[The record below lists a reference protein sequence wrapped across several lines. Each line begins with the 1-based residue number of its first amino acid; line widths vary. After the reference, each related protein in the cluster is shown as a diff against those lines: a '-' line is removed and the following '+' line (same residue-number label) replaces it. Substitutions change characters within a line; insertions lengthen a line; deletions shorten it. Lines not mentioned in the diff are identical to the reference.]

1 MTCCVEFLIAGL
13 LALPVP
19 APVEARVRA
28 SLAERW
34 RVEGTRIEMAWA
46 RPSGTVRDDAG
57 VSLGGGG
64 REGWLAVT
72 FDSPGAPAQV
82 ARVRA
87 GVRTPVPLAARELA
101 MGGTLTAADITWGER
116 TVWGPPRTG
125 ASAGPGVP
133 EPGWVVRRPL
143 AAGEE
148 LAWPALAPPQA
159 VQAGAPVTL
168 VWQQNGVRVTR
179 AGLAI
184 NGAARGG
191 WVRVRVEG
199 RADRLVGRA
208 SANGEVS
215 LVGGF
220 R

>member
-1 MTCCVEFLIAGL
+1 MTCCVELLLAGL
-13 LALPVP
+13 LAVPVP
-19 APVEARVRA
+19 SPVEARVRA
-28 SLAERW
+28 GIATRW
-34 RVEGTRIEMAWA
+34 RVEAARVEMAWA
-46 RPSGTVRDDAG
+46 RPSSAVRDDAG

-87 GVRTPVPLAARELA
+87 GVRMPVPVAAHDLA
-101 MGGTLTAADITWGER
+101 MGAKLEPADISWSER
-116 TVWGPPRTG
+116 TVWGPPR
-125 ASAGPGVP
+125 APLSAGPGTP
-133 EPGWVVRRPL
+133 EAGWLLRRPVGM
-143 AAGEE
+143 GEE
-148 LAWPALAPPQA
+148 LAWPALTPPQA

-168 VWQQNGVRVTR
+168 IWQQDGVRVTR
-179 AGLAI
+179 PGLAV

-191 WVRVRVEG
+191 WVRVRVDG
-199 RADRLVGRA
+199 RADRMVGRA
-208 SANGEVS
+208 TGDGEVS

>member
-1 MTCCVEFLIAGL
+1 MTCCVELLLAGL
-13 LALPVP
+13 LAVPLP
-19 APVEARVRA
+19 ASVEARVRA
-28 SLAERW
+28 GIAMRW
-34 RVEGTRIEMAWA
+34 RVEAARVEMAWA
-46 RPSGTVRDDAG
+46 RPSSAVRDDAG

-87 GVRTPVPLAARELA
+87 GVRMPVPVAAHDLA
-101 MGGTLTAADITWGER
+101 MGAKLEPADIMWSER
-116 TVWGPPRTG
+116 TVWGPPR
-125 ASAGPGVP
+125 AAVSAGPGTP
-133 EPGWVVRRPL
+133 EAGWLLRRTV
-143 AAGEE
+143 AMGEE
-148 LAWPALAPPQA
+148 LAWPALTPPQA

-168 VWQQNGVRVTR
+168 VWQQDGVRVTR
-179 AGLAI
+179 PGLAV

-191 WVRVRVEG
+191 WVRVRVDG
-199 RADRLVGRA
+199 RADRMVGRA
-208 SANGEVS
+208 TGDGEVS